1 MKTPENAALND
12 DAVFR
17 RTLLNRLARAAGHLQ
32 SVKRML
38 ETDAPLD
45 KIVVQLSAVKA
56 ALDGVAKA
64 ALRETLERQ
73 IDAVKRGDE
82 NAEAELRKTFAQI
95 FK

>member
-1 MKTPENAALND
+1 MKTPQNDASTD
-12 DAVFR
+12 DAAFR

-32 SVKRML
+32 SIRRML
-38 ETDAPLD
+38 ENGEPLD

-64 ALRETLERQ
+64 ASRETLERQ
-73 IDAVKRGDE
+73 IESVRRGDDK
-82 NAEAELRKTFAQI
+82 AEAELRQILAQI